1 MKSRL
6 EQKLKKIHANPNSR
20 EFILADAKDADMC
33 WGVPSPGRIGDEK
46 NGRWRTMPEFLEQ
59 IRQIVD
65 QGIVDIMLGSVST
78 MSLLAHR
85 EKLFAKSDVTPAI
98 RANDSSDVWCP
109 RGGKYREHPSL
120 SFATTHI
127 DEAQYGSVVLK
138 KKGRPVVNLGLYSVT
153 FNNQPQIDRE
163 ALLAFKEFRTEA
175 RRKGFQYFLE
185 VFAPNVDAGVRTEEI
200 PFFVND
206 HICRMLAGVAL
217 DDRPLFLKVPYFG
230 PRALE
235 ELVAYDPSTIVGVMG
250 GSSGTTL
257 DAFELL
263 ADAQKY
269 GARVALF
276 GRKIKDAEDPL
287 AFIAFM
293 RRIVD
298 GEIKPAEAVKAYHA
312 ELRRKKIAPRRTLA
326 EDLRF
331 ATTETGYGRN
341 R

>member
-6 EQKLKKIHANPNSR
+6 EQKLKKIRANPSSR

-33 WGVPSPGRIGDEK
+33 WGVPSPGRIGDESS
-46 NGRWRTMPEFLEQ
+46 GRFRTMPEFLDQ
-59 IRQIVD
+59 IRSIVK

-85 EKLFAKSDVTPAI
+85 ENLFAKSDVTPAI
-98 RANDSSDVWCP
+98 RANDTSDVWCP

-120 SFATTHI
+120 SFATSYI
-127 DEAQYGSVVLK
+127 EEAQYGSVVAKANRKPL
-138 KKGRPVVNLGLYSVT
+138 VNLGLYSVT

-163 ALLAFKEFRTEA
+163 ALLAFKAFRAEA

-185 VFAPNVDAGVRTEEI
+185 VFAPNVEAGIPSAEI
-200 PFFVND
+200 PFFVTD
-206 HICRMLAGVAL
+206 QICRMLAGVAL

-230 PRALE
+230 PQALE

-257 DAFELL
+257 DAFQLL

-293 RRIVD
+293 RRIVG

-312 ELRRKKIAPRRTLA
+312 ELKRQKFSPRRSLA
-326 EDLRF
+326 DDLKS
-331 ATTETGYGRN
+331 ANTETGYARN